1 MCVVAGSRGAF
12 GVIGIGEEQLSHGSE
27 QGEYTQTHTHISV
40 QFITLEASK
49 DAGESNFES

>member
-27 QGEYTQTHTHISV
+27 QGEYTQTHISV

-49 DAGESNFES
+49 DASESNFES